1 MAYSALQLITKAYY
15 LSQVVA
21 RELQIVDG
29 QQAADGLDLLNAL
42 LDFKGS
48 DLRLIPYFKR
58 DEFPTISGVEEY
70 YRPGL
75 LQVDSMTFN
84 IGVVRYPMRE
94 MARRDYF
101 AGGRVDNITNLP
113 WSYRQER
120 ELGGTRLYLY
130 FLPGDVYTVKI
141 SGKFA
146 LENVTL
152 MQDMAL
158 TYDTYYIEYL
168 RYELAN
174 YICAEYGAT
183 FPDQSAMK
191 LEEMRKKLMDVNP
204 PDLRVRGRSYFNSE
218 PAIDWQFINLG
229 VGFLPY

>member
-1 MAYSALQLITKAYY
+1 MAYSALKLITNSYY

-21 RELQIVDG
+21 RELEIVIG
-29 QQAADGLDLLNAL
+29 QQTADGLDLLNAL
-42 LDFKGS
+42 LNFKS
-48 DLRLIPYFKR
+48 TDLRLIPYFKR
-58 DEFPTISGVEEY
+58 DSFPTINGVEEY

-84 IGVVRYPMRE
+84 IGTVRYPMRE

-130 FLPGDVYTVKI
+130 FLPGGEYTVKL
-141 SGKFA
+141 SGKFS
-146 LENVTL
+146 LQNVEL
-152 MQDMAL
+152 MDDL
-158 TYDTYYIEYL
+158 SEFYDSYYIEYL

-191 LEEMRKKLMDVNP
+191 LQEMRKKLMDVNP
-204 PDLRVRGRSYFNSE
+204 PDLRVRGRSYFNSS

-229 VGFLPY
+229 VGYLPY

>member
-1 MAYSALQLITKAYY
+1 MAYSALKLITNAYY
-15 LSQVVA
+15 LSQVVS
-21 RELQIVDG
+21 RELQTLSG
-29 QQAADGLDLLNAL
+29 TQASDGLELLNAL
-42 LDFKGS
+42 LDFKS
-48 DLRLIPYFKR
+48 TDLRLIPYFKR
-58 DEFPTISGVEEY
+58 DSFPTINGVEEY

-84 IGVVRYPMRE
+84 IGTVRYPMRE

-101 AGGRVDNITNLP
+101 ATGRVDNITNLP

-120 ELGGTRLYLY
+120 ELGGTRLYMY

-152 MQDMAL
+152 MQDMSL
-158 TYDTYYIEYL
+158 TYDAYYIEYL
-168 RYELAN
+168 RFALAN
-174 YICAEYGAT
+174 YICGEYGAT

-191 LEEMRKKLMDVNP
+191 LQELQKKLMDVNP
-204 PDLRVRGRSYFNSE
+204 PDLRVRGKSYFNSS
-218 PAIDWQFINLG
+218 PSLDWQQVNLG
-229 VGFLPY
+229 LGWTP